1 MNEIISLAVE
11 WVEQQQKIIQRNGKM
26 LSTQEIT
33 IARQVGVVQPTLI
46 YIMKVDEISP
56 PDHPVLRQVANQLN
70 FLGPDTIGF
79 TLGYGVYLRKG
90 YVDDRL
96 LSHEFRHVRQYE
108 IAGSIAAF
116 IDEYIRQIFQY
127 GYLNALYEVDAR
139 AYEITD

>member
-1 MNEIISLAVE
+1 MELIALAVLGLFALRSGE
-11 WVEQQQKIIQRNGKM
+11 
-26 LSTQEIT
+26 T
-33 IARQVGVVQPTLI
+33 
-46 YIMKVDEISP
+46 SP

-70 FLGPDTIGF
+70 FLGPDTIGL

-90 YVDDRL
+90 YMDDRL

-127 GYLNALYEVDAR
+127 GYLNAPYEVDAR

>member
-1 MNEIISLAVE
+1 LEPIALAVLDLFALRSGE
-11 WVEQQQKIIQRNGKM
+11 
-26 LSTQEIT
+26 T
-33 IARQVGVVQPTLI
+33 
-46 YIMKVDEISP
+46 SP

-70 FLGPDTIGF
+70 FLGPDTIGL

-127 GYLNALYEVDAR
+127 GYLNSPYEVDAR
-139 AYEITD
+139 AYEITDQLLLKRIETGDL